1 MPHSIG
7 SSILDSVSSM
17 VQVCDSASVYKDT
30 YTDMWFDTGE
40 CQRAPRRH
48 YGYCIPV
55 MSPLSRL
62 PTSSRSSS
70 SFKKSSI
77 PCVST
82 RLKPDKKPLHSS
94 PTAPM
99 VKADAA
105 RHGALGASGCSSGR
119 IESGMSCCETCRR
132 KFSHAL
138 PMTSP
143 GTGGL

>member
-1 MPHSIG
+1 MFVELMRYLRGSIPHRIG
-7 SSILDSVSSM
+7 SSILHPVSSTCRG
-17 VQVCDSASVYKDT
+17 CDSALAEST
-30 YTDMWFDTGE
+30 YTEMWFDTGE
-40 CQRAPRRH
+40 CQIARDASM
-48 YGYCIPV
+48 GCIPV

-70 SFKKSSI
+70 SFKKPSI

-94 PTAPM
+94 PTAPI

-119 IESGMSCCETCRR
+119 IERCMRFRETCRR
-132 KFSHAL
+132 KFSHA
-138 PMTSP
+138 
-143 GTGGL
+143 